1 MKGSRD
7 HHTKVK
13 SDRERQI
20 PYDITYM
27 GNLKHDTKDPIYEP
41 DTDSGMQRRDLRLPR
56 GGGWGRETLG
66 AWDLQM

>member
-1 MKGSRD
+1 MKGPRD

-27 GNLKHDTKDPIYEP
+27 WSLKYDTNE
-41 DTDSGMQRRDLRLPR
+41 DSYKTEIDSQTQRRDFRLPR
-56 GGGWGRETLG
+56 RGGCGRETLG
-66 AWDLQM
+66 A